1 MTFCP
6 TAKAALAALAA
17 LCLIA
22 STAGAAPA
30 KKPAKAASPP
40 KAAAQSKKITI
51 AAKPKKS
58 VPLPRPRPVHL
69 AAVGRQALASA
80 EPVLAD
86 APPLAIIPAEP
97 ARAAIGPVA
106 MLATAPAPE
115 TGSAIAAPRG
125 AISGED
131 LATVKKATELV
142 RRGKTDEATQLEKS
156 ISDPL
161 AKKLV
166 EWLVLRNEDPSAGF
180 NRYMAFI
187 GANPGW
193 PSLGLLRKRA
203 EGALWEERRDQA
215 TVRAFFARQEPISAK
230 GRLALARVLL
240 ASGEHNAAQRLVRDT
255 WRQDAL
261 SRDVEAQVLET
272 FGELL
277 TRADHK
283 ARMDRRLYAGD
294 NEAGLRSAQRLG
306 GADIAIAKA
315 RIAVNE
321 RADGAR
327 ALLEAVPAESRNDPG
342 YIFSRVQWLRR
353 NNKLA
358 EAAELL
364 LTAPRDAAVL
374 HDCDEWWTER
384 RVIARKLL
392 DAEDYQTAYRV
403 ARDAAPPVKENARA
417 EQQFTAGWI
426 ALRFIE
432 DPAAALKHFLHI
444 GDGVSNPI
452 TLARAGYWQGRALE
466 ALGRERDA
474 RGRYEAAA
482 RFATAYYGQ
491 LARARLGVGELAINP
506 PPRPSA
512 EKRASLLALEV
523 VRAAEMLYAVD
534 ARDLVAP
541 MVQDLAER
549 AEDVGALVVLGELAQ
564 SHQDARAMLLIG
576 KTLLARGFSF
586 EHFAFPNVGVPKYAS
601 VTREIDRSVVY
612 AIVRQESAFQAKIAS
627 SANAQGLMQIMPG
640 TGRALARKFGL
651 PFDSRR
657 LATDPVYN
665 AQLGSAELS
674 SLLQEY
680 RGSYIMTFAAYNAG
694 RGSVKKWLAL
704 YGDPRDPKVD
714 PIDWVERIPFSETR
728 NYVQRV
734 MENMQVYRVRLGGS
748 SRLMIEADLRKGT
761 PEE

>member
-6 TAKAALAALAA
+6 IAKAALAALAA
-17 LCLIA
+17 LCLVA
-22 STAGAAPA
+22 STAAAAAPP
-30 KKPAKAASPP
+30 KKPVKAAS
-40 KAAAQSKKITI
+40 Q
-51 AAKPKKS
+51 PKKTPVAANAKKT

-69 AAVGRQALASA
+69 ASLRRQALASA
-80 EPVLAD
+80 EPVVGDTA
-86 APPLAIIPAEP
+86 PLALTSAEP
-97 ARAAIGPVA
+97 ARPAPGPVA
-106 MLATAPAPE
+106 MLATAPVPDAVSPLA
-115 TGSAIAAPRG
+115 TPRSPTP
-125 AISGED
+125 AED
-131 LATVKKATELV
+131 LATVKKAVDLI
-142 RRGKTDEATQLEKS
+142 RRGKTGEATQLEKS
-156 ISDPL
+156 LNDGV

-166 EWLVLRNEDPSAGF
+166 EWLILRNEDPSAGF
-180 NRYMAFI
+180 NRYVAFI
-187 GANPGW
+187 AANPGW

-215 TVRAFFARQEPISAK
+215 TVRAFFARREPISAK

-261 SRDVEAQVLET
+261 SRDVETQVLET

-283 ARMDRRLYAGD
+283 ARMDRRLYADD
-294 NEAGLRSAQRLG
+294 NEGGLRSAQRLG
-306 GADIAIAKA
+306 GAEIAIAKA

-321 RADGAR
+321 KADGAK
-327 ALLEAVPAESRNDPG
+327 ALLDAVPGESRGDPG

-392 DAEDYQTAYRV
+392 DAEDYQAAYRV

-417 EQQFTAGWI
+417 EHQFTAGWI
-426 ALRFIE
+426 ALRFLE
-432 DPAAALKHFLHI
+432 DPAAALKHFVHI
-444 GDGVSNPI
+444 GDGISNPI

-466 ALGRERDA
+466 ALGREREA
-474 RGRYEAAA
+474 RARYEAAA

-512 EKRASLLALEV
+512 EKRAALLALDV
-523 VRAAEMLYAVD
+523 VRAAEMLYAIE

-564 SHQDARAMLLIG
+564 NHQDARAMLLIG

-586 EHFAFPNVGVPKYAS
+586 EHFAFPNVGVPKFAS

-651 PFDSRR
+651 AFDSRR
-657 LATDPVYN
+657 LASDPVYN

-680 RGSYIMTFAAYNAG
+680 RGSYVMTFAAYNAG
-694 RGSVKKWLAL
+694 RGSVKKWLAA

-748 SRLMIEADLRKGT
+748 ARLMIEADLRKGT